1 MTVASLGS
9 EVEVSYEHAN
19 PRHGNESF
27 LIRIDEEHTANTP
40 CLLVDAGDGVDLDS
54 LLDDDDYLAAILLTH
69 AHLDHYQSLD
79 DAHRDGAPIL
89 ASPGTA
95 AILADTFAEGARQYG
110 LTNTDELLARVEAI
124 EDWHDVLGD
133 TVRVH
138 PVPAGHTPGACGFLI
153 RIADDDTQL
162 RLLVTGDFT
171 ERDAAGFPGFDA
183 NAYPDTDILF
193 LTAATNNELEDSLTE
208 IVATV
213 TERTNAGS
221 KTLCTASGLTG
232 VHLAALFAGVNDELD
247 VRIPVVLAGHVAK
260 LYDALGYH
268 HETATTVPEFAATT
282 ECLEHGAVTIAGPEV
297 PIEGSSKRLFEAIA
311 DDPSA
316 TLIQVQGGN
325 TNSKTGSDFA
335 GTVSAHDFSN
345 HPSEAVL
352 DDVVE
357 AISPTH
363 TVITHQRGRSLDRY
377 KDKWNS
383 FTWATG
389 DRGTEI
395 LYRDGDYLAPSWVND
410 HIKQRVRNRE
420 GQLDTTRA
428 DDALLDAVESIPAL
442 SRHDGINLPRE
453 GVDVERL
460 RAQLHLESTSEST
473 ESEQATADGSNQPSA
488 VSDGGL
494 YQTTGADLPKPAEL
508 ASTRTDTDTPTESA
522 GPLVNTVQPS
532 IEHEPDPA
540 DSERVSDTESTTP
553 ADEKS
558 HSGTAPTQDSTSEPS
573 EPASSESMT
582 SNSTPSHPSTAPSTE
597 EPEPSSETAT
607 VEIDAAVYTLA
618 QRQAEDDGLSLSA
631 FTRQAVDAYLTA
643 MLRNEEPW
651 TDAPAADQS
660 IELETGP
667 ALGELLSIAA
677 AERDADSV
685 ESFAIAQLRDA
696 VGLDSETQGLEV
708 QNWGSVSAYLDAV
721 VENDSA
727 PHDSRSEVVQAA
739 LERTVL
745 D

>member
-9 EVEVSYEHAN
+9 AVDVSYEHAN

-27 LIRIDEEHTANTP
+27 LIRIEEEHTANTP

-69 AHLDHYQSLD
+69 AHLDHYHSLD

-171 ERDAAGFPGFDA
+171 DRDAAGFPGFDA

-193 LTAATNNELEDSLTE
+193 LTAATNSELEDSLTE

-232 VHLAALFAGVNDELD
+232 VHLATVFAGVTDELD
-247 VRIPVVLAGHVAK
+247 LHIPVVLAGHIAK
-260 LYDALGYH
+260 LYDALDYH
-268 HETATTVPEFAATT
+268 HENVTTVPEFAATT

-297 PIEGSSKRLFEAIA
+297 PVEGSSKRLFDAIA

-325 TNSKTGSDFA
+325 TNAKTGSDFA

-389 DRGTEI
+389 DRGTEV
-395 LYRDGDYLAPSWVND
+395 LYRDGDYLAPPWVSD
-410 HIKQRVRNRE
+410 HVKQRVRNRE

-428 DDALLDAVESIPAL
+428 DDALLDAVKSIPTL
-442 SRHDGINLPRE
+442 SRHDRINLARE
-453 GVDVERL
+453 GVDIERL
-460 RAQLHLESTSEST
+460 QSRLHLESPSEST
-473 ESEQATADGSNQPSA
+473 EPDPEPADTSNQTSTA
-488 VSDGGL
+488 SDGGL
-494 YQTTGADLPKPAEL
+494 YQTTGADLPEAPELAPAETNDNTTG
-508 ASTRTDTDTPTESA
+508 STGE
-522 GPLVNTVQPS
+522 LVNTVQPS
-532 IEHEPDPA
+532 LEYDAEPASSQPR
-540 DSERVSDTESTTP
+540 SETESTALGDGKTP
-553 ADEKS
+553 
-558 HSGTAPTQDSTSEPS
+558 SGASPDQDSSSEPP
-573 EPASSESMT
+573 EPSASESMT
-582 SNSTPSHPSTAPSTE
+582 SNSTPSQPSTVPSTE

-618 QRQAEDDGLSLSA
+618 QRQAEDNETSLSA

-643 MLRNEEPW
+643 MLRNDEPW

-677 AERDADSV
+677 AERDAASV
-685 ESFAIAQLRDA
+685 EAFAIAQLRDA

-708 QNWGSVSAYLDAV
+708 QNWESVSAYLDAV

-739 LERTVL
+739 LEQTVL